1 MTSPVDSDTNP
12 QQPQPPSIYS
22 RKDKSLGVL
31 CSNFLRLYNREDV
44 EWIGLD
50 NAANQLGV
58 ERRRIYDIVNILE
71 SVGVLTKRAKN
82 QYNWRGFR
90 AIPHALEELKKQA
103 FNQNPKDFQ
112 ICSYVNYNTVS
123 DENDSRGP
131 SNSYNSNTD
140 GYTKSSGSSKSEV
153 HIYTLRNS
161 YLPSIQSTSK
171 RTLYIPQDEFISLDT
186 AATALLGD
194 VHDPTAM
201 RTKVRR
207 LYDIANVFQS
217 MDLLEKIRH
226 PENGKPAFRWLGVN
240 GHPNT
245 KSLALDTNNSKRR
258 AFGTDITNY
267 TDSKRYRMD
276 SSSDW
281 SSKGVTVAMHRNID
295 CVKFEH
301 DENITMLQQPQR
313 NPKEFVFGPFTPA
326 TAHRAGTSGN
336 KRVTQT
342 QDWENLADTYRP
354 QYRNKGTFLNL
365 CGGKFGGGSGGLVT
379 ALNDIFGHYV
389 EAWKSWYVEAD
400 EKKEFLLITE
410 NAPVLWLNV
419 YDSGECVAFKMLSI
433 L

>member
-1 MTSPVDSDTNP
+1 MTSPIDSDTNP

-82 QYNWRGFR
+82 QYNWKGFR

-112 ICSYVNYNTVS
+112 ICSYVNVS

-140 GYTKSSGSSKSEV
+140 GYTKSSGSSKSESNRKEKSLGLLTQNF
-153 HIYTLRNS
+153 IKLF
-161 YLPSIQSTSK
+161 ITSH
-171 RTLYIPQDEFISLDT
+171 DEFISLDT

-201 RTKVRR
+201 RSNFLSYCPSRKTKVRR

-281 SSKGVTVAMHRNID
+281 NSKGVTVAMHRNID

-342 QDWENLADTYRP
+342 QDWENLADSYRP
-354 QYRNKGTFLNL
+354 QYRNK
-365 CGGKFGGGSGGLVT
+365 

-400 EKKEFLLITE
+400 EKKEVQL
-410 NAPVLWLNV
+410 V
-419 YDSGECVAFKMLSI
+419 S
-433 L
+433 